1 MKRICCV
8 RRTTMRGLL
17 LFAAAAMLVG
27 LARGQATQSTRENPG
42 SATSTQT
49 PATSQPGQPAAQPS
63 AQPTFQQSGQSA
75 TQQAGQQAG
84 RQPANQNGSIGVKF
98 DNAARG
104 EKGLR
109 VESVD
114 PNSPAAEAGIQANDQ
129 IISADG
135 RPFKRSRHLDTYLS
149 AQAGR
154 PVPLVIERN
163 GRQSMVEVM
172 PMPIQGDHG
181 WLGVLLEE
189 HDQTASNPPAGQ
201 NAQKGQNAPNA
212 QNGANRKGAEV
223 AQVAPDGP
231 AARAGLR
238 PGDVI
243 VQVNGKE
250 IDDPAELVADIH
262 EMKPQTK
269 AEFTVVRDNQEQ
281 KIPVTVGNR
290 SEEYAEGQPGEG
302 QGQFGPGQFGAPF
315 PGQFPPRQFP
325 QGPNGQFA
333 GGQQFGN
340 PNAAQQFPQQ
350 LMEQN
355 QRIEQE
361 LRQLRDEVKQLRE
374 QLQKK

>member
-1 MKRICCV
+1 MKQIRCV
-8 RRTTMRGLL
+8 RGTTLRGML
-17 LFAAAAMLVG
+17 LFAAAATVVG
-27 LARGQATQSTRENPG
+27 VARGQTTQSTQENPG
-42 SATSTQT
+42 GAASTQT
-49 PATSQPGQPAAQPS
+49 PPTSQPGQPAVQQPG
-63 AQPTFQQSGQSA
+63 QPT

-84 RQPANQNGSIGVKF
+84 QQPANQNGAIGVKF
-98 DNAARG
+98 DAAARG

-114 PNSPAAEAGIQANDQ
+114 PNSPAADAGIQANDQ

-135 RPFKRSRHLDTYLS
+135 RPFKKPRHLDTYLS

-163 GRQSMVEVM
+163 GRQWTAEVM
-172 PMPIQGDHG
+172 PVPMQGDHG

-189 HDQTASNPPAGQ
+189 HEQNTLNAPAGQ
-201 NAQKGQNAPNA
+201 NTQKGQNAPNA
-212 QNGANRKGAEV
+212 PNAQNSASHKGAEIS
-223 AQVAPDGP
+223 QVAPEGP

-238 PGDVI
+238 PGDLI
-243 VQVNGKE
+243 VRVNGKE
-250 IDDPAELVADIH
+250 IDDPAELIADIH

-269 AEFTVVRDNQEQ
+269 TEFTVLRDNQEQ
-281 KIPVTVGNR
+281 KVPVTLGNR
-290 SEEYAEGQPGEG
+290 SEEYEGQPGQGQFG
-302 QGQFGPGQFGAPF
+302 QGQFGPGQFGGPF

-325 QGPNGQFA
+325 GGPNGQFA
-333 GGQQFGN
+333 GGQEFGN
-340 PNAAQQFPQQ
+340 PNASQQFHRQ
-350 LMEQN
+350 LMDQN

>member
-1 MKRICCV
+1 MKHICCV
-8 RRTTMRGLL
+8 RGTTMRGML
-17 LFAAAAMLVG
+17 LFAAVATLVG
-27 LARGQATQSTRENPG
+27 VARGQANQPTQQNPG
-42 SATSTQT
+42 GAASSQT
-49 PATSQPGQPAAQPS
+49 PATGQPGQPAADPS
-63 AQPTFQQSGQSA
+63 VQPTFRQPGQSA
-75 TQQAGQQAG
+75 TQQAGQQ
-84 RQPANQNGSIGVKF
+84 PASQNGAIGVKF

-154 PVPLVIERN
+154 PVPLVIERG
-163 GRQSMVEVM
+163 GRQSTVEVM
-172 PMPIQGDHG
+172 PVPIQGDHG

-189 HDQTASNPPAGQ
+189 RDQNAANPPAEQ
-201 NAQKGQNAPNA
+201 NAPKGQNPPNA
-212 QNGANRKGAEV
+212 QNGANRRGAEV
-223 AQVAPDGP
+223 AQVAPEGP

-269 AEFTVVRDNQEQ
+269 AEFTVLRDNQEK

-290 SEEYAEGQPGEG
+290 NEEYAEGQPGEG
-302 QGQFGPGQFGAPF
+302 QGQFGPGQFGGPPF

-340 PNAAQQFPQQ
+340 PNAAQQFHQQ
-350 LMEQN
+350 LTEQN

-361 LRQLRDEVKQLRE
+361 LRQLREEVKQLRE